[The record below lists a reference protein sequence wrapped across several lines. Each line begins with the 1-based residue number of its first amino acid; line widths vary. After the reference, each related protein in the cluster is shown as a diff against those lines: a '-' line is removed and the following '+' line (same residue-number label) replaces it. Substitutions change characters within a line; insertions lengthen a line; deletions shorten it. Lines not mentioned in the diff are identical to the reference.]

1 METDQKVQTTIRKE
15 FPNSTVIMIA
25 HRLQTVIDCDKIV
38 VMKNGSIIE
47 VGHPFELL
55 AKYFTYNEDELT
67 TMTKSVNN
75 TSILVNSS
83 DNDKN
88 FRDSFASM
96 VSETGQSMSKYLLKK
111 SSESFHRIKKSAS
124 TSSELHRHSSNS
136 SRRVSLSKINTD
148 GIAEDTDKVTNE
160 E

>member
-38 VMKNGSIIE
+38 VMKNGSIVEI
-47 VGHPFELL
+47 GHPFELL
-55 AKYFTYNEDELT
+55 AKYFTYKEDELT
-67 TMTKSVNN
+67 TITKSTNN

-83 DNDKN
+83 RNDKN

-96 VSETGQSMSKYLLKK
+96 VNETGHQMSQHLFTRSKESKQFRTLGIEHKK
-111 SSESFHRIKKSAS
+111 NSFRGN
-124 TSSELHRHSSNS
+124 L
-136 SRRVSLSKINTD
+136 
-148 GIAEDTDKVTNE
+148 DK
-160 E
+160 